1 MGPLWG
7 PSGADRTQVGPM
19 LAPLILLSGTSWYWD
34 YCRSLHT
41 TATSHE
47 NDDFSNNQQLEC
59 LFNSFYHNHDIE
71 SLPHN
76 LPHYISSTSLI
87 RWRKCFQLSPENNKA
102 SADQWYLSANYG
114 NYSTNQRP
122 GNDRNT
128 MEHDQK
134 LIRLGEAHGELTDQ
148 IWAKSNQQCICHC
161 AEITWN
167 SRIYFERH
175 FETPQLTHCI

>member
-1 MGPLWG
+1 MGPIWG
-7 PSGADRTQVGPM
+7 WQDPGGPHVGSIN
-19 LAPLILLSGTSWYWD
+19 LAIWDIMNWD

-47 NDDFSNNQQLEC
+47 NDDISNNQPLEC

-76 LPHYISSTSLI
+76 LPHQISSTSLI

-122 GNDRNT
+122 GNDRNS

-134 LIRLGEAHGELTDQ
+134 LIRLGEAHDELTDQ